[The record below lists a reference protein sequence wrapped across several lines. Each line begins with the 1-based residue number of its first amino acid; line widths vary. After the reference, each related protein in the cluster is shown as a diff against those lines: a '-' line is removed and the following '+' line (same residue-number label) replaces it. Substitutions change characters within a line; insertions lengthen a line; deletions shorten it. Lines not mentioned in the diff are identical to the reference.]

1 LKATKS
7 FKYHCNECGFSKEEP
22 LANSLNSPIES
33 YENRI
38 CLECKDFIIVVTGRE
53 VDTEPDS
60 DAPFGP
66 ITWENYSEFE
76 CLKCETRNN
85 VSINELEQLGCP
97 NCGN

>member
-1 LKATKS
+1 MKATKY
-7 FKYHCNECGFSKEEP
+7 FKYHCNACGFSKEEP
-22 LANSLNSPIES
+22 LAGSLNIPIES

-60 DAPFGP
+60 DGPFGP
-66 ITWENYSEFE
+66 ITWEKYSEFE
-76 CLKCETRNN
+76 CLKCETKNN

-97 NCGN
+97 NCGK